1 MCKLKNKNVRIC
13 VFLAGL
19 MICAAFSGCTSDP
32 EEKETRVIVE
42 QEAPEVEYT
51 LVTVNLG
58 DIVLRKDLNCTYSQI
73 NSQQLSFPVSGRI
86 ISKVYFIEGEVVKK
100 GDLVAELSGNDR
112 EDEIE
117 RLEYQ
122 IARNKLLLSQ
132 IDDTENY
139 ELSRRWLNKIYSRGF
154 DQTGDI
160 EDYQRDNEYRRED
173 YRDAIA
179 LDEQQLSKI
188 KQEIKQGKIYA
199 GISGTVSLKKKNL
212 EGSTSVKNEVIIEI
226 KDNAECFF
234 VVDDVK
240 YKDYFKDGE
249 KYDLSIFSGPG
260 SGKYK
265 VTPYKRNQWE
275 EQMFFSI
282 DDVDESVVFESG
294 NSGSVSVILDERKQ
308 VLTLPREVVHEA
320 EGKWYVYV
328 INEAGVR
335 DVKWIEVGLLG
346 NELVEIVSGLSE
358 GEKVIQ
364 K

>member
-1 MCKLKNKNVRIC
+1 MCKFKNKKLKIFV
-13 VFLAGL
+13 LAAGL
-19 MICAAFSGCTSDP
+19 MISVVLSGCT
-32 EEKETRVIVE
+32 EEKDPAETRVIVE

-51 LVTVNLG
+51 LTTVNLG
-58 DIVLRKDLNCTYSQI
+58 DIILKKDLNCTYSQI
-73 NSQQLSFPVSGRI
+73 NSQNLSFAVSGRI
-86 ISKVYFIEGEVVKK
+86 ISKVYVREGEVVKK
-100 GDLVAELSGNDR
+100 GDLIAELAGIER

-122 IARNKLLLSQ
+122 IERNKLLLAQ

-160 EDYQRDNEYRRED
+160 ENYQRENEYRRED

-179 LDEQQLSKI
+179 LDEQQLAKI
-188 KQEIKQGKIYA
+188 KQEVKQGKIYA
-199 GISGTVSLKKKNL
+199 GIAGTVSIKKKNL
-212 EGSTSVKNEVIIEI
+212 EGSTSVKNETIIEI

-234 VVDDVK
+234 VVSDTK
-240 YKDYFKDGE
+240 YKEYFKEGE
-249 KYDLSIFSGPG
+249 SYDMSVFSGPG

-265 VTPYKRNQWE
+265 VVPYKMSEWQD
-275 EQMFFSI
+275 QMFFSVL
-282 DDVDESVVFESG
+282 DMDESAMFESG
-294 NSGSVSVILDERKQ
+294 NSGSLTVILDAREQ

-335 DVKWIEVGLLG
+335 DVKWITVGLKG
-346 NELVEIVSGLSE
+346 NEYVEIVEGLTE

>member
-1 MCKLKNKNVRIC
+1 MCKFNNKKFKIFV
-13 VFLAGL
+13 LAAGL
-19 MICAAFSGCTSDP
+19 MISVAFSGCTEETDP
-32 EEKETRVIVE
+32 VETRVIVE

-51 LVTVNLG
+51 LTTVNLG
-58 DIVLRKDLNCTYSQI
+58 DIILKKDLNCTYSQI
-73 NSQQLSFPVSGRI
+73 NSQNLSFAVSGRI
-86 ISKVYFIEGEVVKK
+86 ISKVYVREGEVVKK
-100 GDLVAELSGNDR
+100 GDLIAELAGNDR
-112 EDEIE
+112 ADEIE

-122 IARNKLLLSQ
+122 IERNKLLLAQ

-139 ELSRRWLNKIYSRGF
+139 ELSRRWLNKTYSRGF

-160 EDYQRDNEYRRED
+160 ENYKRENEYRRED

-179 LDEQQLSKI
+179 LDEQQLAKL
-188 KQEIKQGKIYA
+188 KQEVKQGKLYA
-199 GISGTVSLKKKNL
+199 GIAGTVAIKKKNL
-212 EGSTSVKNEVIIEI
+212 EGSTSVKNETIIEI

-234 VVDDVK
+234 VVSDTK
-240 YKDYFKDGE
+240 YKEYFKEGE
-249 KYDLSIFSGPG
+249 SYDMSVLSGPG

-265 VTPYKRNQWE
+265 VVPYKMSEWQD
-275 EQMFFSI
+275 QMFFSVL
-282 DDVDESVVFESG
+282 DMDESAMFESG
-294 NSGSVSVILDERKQ
+294 NSGSLTVILDAREQ

-335 DVKWIEVGLLG
+335 DVKWITVGLQG
-346 NELVEIVSGLSE
+346 NEFVEIVEGLTE

>member
-1 MCKLKNKNVRIC
+1 MCKFKNKKFRIF
-13 VFLAGL
+13 VLAAGL
-19 MICAAFSGCTSDP
+19 MISAALSGCTEEADP
-32 EEKETRVIVE
+32 TQTRVIVE

-51 LVTVNLG
+51 LTTVNLG
-58 DIVLRKDLNCTYSQI
+58 DIILKKDLNCTYSQI
-73 NSQQLSFPVSGRI
+73 NSQNLSFAVSGRI
-86 ISKVYFIEGEVVKK
+86 ISKVYVKEGEAVKK
-100 GDLVAELSGNDR
+100 GDLIAELAGNDR

-122 IARNKLLLSQ
+122 IARNKILLAQ

-139 ELSRRWLNKIYSRGF
+139 ELSRRWLNKMFSRGF

-160 EDYQRDNEYRRED
+160 ENYQRENEYRRED

-179 LDEQQLSKI
+179 LDEQQLAKI
-188 KQEIKQGKIYA
+188 KQEVKQGKIYA
-199 GISGTVSLKKKNL
+199 GIAGTVAIKKKNL

-234 VVDDVK
+234 VVSDTK
-240 YKDYFKDGE
+240 YKEYFKEGE
-249 KYDLSIFSGPG
+249 SYDMSVLSGPG

-265 VTPYKRNQWE
+265 VVPYKMNEWQD
-275 EQMFFSI
+275 QMFFSVL
-282 DDVDESVVFESG
+282 DMDESAMFESG
-294 NSGSVSVILDERKQ
+294 NSGSLTVILDAREQ
-308 VLTLPREVVHEA
+308 VLTLPRDVVHEA

-328 INEAGVR
+328 INEAGIR
-335 DVKWIEVGLLG
+335 DVKWITVGLQG
-346 NELVEIVSGLSE
+346 NDSVEILEGLTE